1 MTRIPDAVAV
11 ASLETHRLIIAVP
24 NAGPA
29 DVSSNLPGPVAAS
42 VLRQIAAVIEQPG
55 RCSTALATGQP
66 CPIHDATDNGPASP
80 SAALIDADPVAAF
93 ARGMAN
99 APRPDGLDA
108 LLDAVAGQL
117 PQDDPDRAAR
127 GLASMTTPT
136 NDGEEQQPRRVLAE
150 EEYDAVYR
158 AAVDALGPR
167 MRHIGHHMTGDVVDA
182 TLAAVGI
189 LTPPPEPDGD
199 TCSALFPD
207 PSGTWWQCLDVAGH
221 DTDEGH
227 DAGDWTW
234 PATAPNAIAPR
245 PAE

>member
-1 MTRIPDAVAV
+1 MTRIPDTVAV

-55 RCSTALATGQP
+55 RCSTALATGKP

-80 SAALIDADPVAAF
+80 SAALLAAAPVDAF
-93 ARGMAN
+93 ARGMAT
-99 APRPDGLDA
+99 AQRPAGLDA
-108 LLDAVAGQL
+108 LLDAVAASIGSTEQ
-117 PQDDPDRAAR
+117 PPEDD
-127 GLASMTTPT
+127 
-136 NDGEEQQPRRVLAE
+136 EEQQPRRVLTE

-167 MRHIGHHMTGDVVDA
+167 IRHIGHHMTSDVVDA

-221 DTDEGH
+221 DTDKGH

-234 PATAPNAIAPR
+234 PATAPNAIDPR